1 MESERSLRLS
11 KYAVHGSP
19 FEMMNSTDID
29 LVALEKQNQEFFQ
42 KAERAFKGLF
52 GAARAKNEL
61 DCAFALHPEE
71 RGFQDSGWSSAAET
85 FLAFHDYLEFL
96 DSSPDSRFKL
106 RVALSFYCHLSEASG
121 FYEVPKK
128 LMLVYE
134 GDPYFR
140 SAFHSI
146 VERNRRTGNAMV
158 PNASRVF
165 RDLVGHAKNLGFDEL
180 AEVFKESFDPELR
193 NAYAHANYILRPN
206 EIRIKDKATNR
217 IRIISIAEFNLLFNK
232 GLQFF
237 HALRNVLKEYMM
249 SYVPAKIIMGRLH
262 DEPISPC
269 KIEFHPEHKAFVI
282 SRADDY
288 WRWVIDAREI
298 FADEEASSSP
308 LSSKETN

>member
-1 MESERSLRLS
+1 MSSPIDVELETLKNESKRF
-11 KYAVHGSP
+11 
-19 FEMMNSTDID
+19 FEKS
-29 LVALEKQNQEFFQ
+29 EE
-42 KAERAFKGLF
+42 AFKQLIDT
-52 GAARAKNEL
+52 AKAKNEL
-61 DCAFALHPEE
+61 NCAFGLHPEE
-71 RGFQDSGWSSAAET
+71 RGYQDSGWSSAAET
-85 FLAFHDYLEFL
+85 FLAFNDYLEFI
-96 DSSPDSRFKL
+96 DSSPDTRFKL
-106 RVALSFYCHLSEASG
+106 RVMLSFYSHLSEASG

-128 LMLVYE
+128 LLLVCE

-146 VERNRRTGNAMV
+146 TEQNRRTGNAMV
-158 PNASRVF
+158 PNASKVF

-180 AEVFKESFDPELR
+180 ANVFKEAFDPILR

-206 EIRIKDKATNR
+206 EIRIKDKATNK
-217 IRIISIAEFNLLFNK
+217 IRIISLAEFNLLFNK
-232 GLQFF
+232 GIQFF
-237 HALRNVLKEYMM
+237 DALRSVLKEYMM

-298 FADEEASSSP
+298 FADEARSEQD
-308 LSSKETN
+308 LVDRRGME